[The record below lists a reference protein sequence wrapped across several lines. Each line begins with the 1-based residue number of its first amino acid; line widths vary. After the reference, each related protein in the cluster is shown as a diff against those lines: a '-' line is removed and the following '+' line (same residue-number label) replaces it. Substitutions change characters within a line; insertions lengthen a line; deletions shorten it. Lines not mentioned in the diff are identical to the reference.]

1 MQQFVEVFISGI
13 SQGAV
18 YCVFAL
24 GLSLVYGT
32 TRIMNF
38 AHGSLYMMGAY
49 IAWVLSAGYLGFSY
63 PIVFAVLIP
72 TLFIL
77 GLSIERIII
86 RPLRWKP
93 NWKTTTM
100 MVTLG
105 LAFVLDNFSLILFGS
120 EEKLLPPFV
129 QGTVSFHGLVFSHHK
144 ILVFFTAIGI
154 VVALELFLG
163 NSRYGRAMRAVAQ
176 DMQGA
181 SMVGINVNQIFGYAF
196 GLSVVLAGLAGVLL
210 APIYLISP
218 LGGWPPFLKAF
229 VIVVF
234 GGLGS
239 TRGVLYA
246 AFILGVIEAFVIYDI
261 GATWTMPVWLLTL
274 LVVLI
279 VRPQGLLGVW
289 AE

>member
-1 MQQFVEVFISGI
+1 MLQIIETLISGI
-13 SQGAV
+13 VQGSV

-32 TRIMNF
+32 ARVLNF
-38 AHGSLYMMGAY
+38 AHGSFYMTGAY
-49 IAWVLSAGYLGFSY
+49 IAWVLSVGVFSLSY
-63 PIVFAVLIP
+63 PVMLLVLVPILFFVGVLFERAV
-72 TLFIL
+72 
-77 GLSIERIII
+77 I

-93 NWKTTTM
+93 NWKMTTM

-105 LAFVLDNFSLILFGS
+105 LAFMLDNMNLIVFGP
-120 EEKLLPPFV
+120 EARLLPPLIS
-129 QGTVSFHGLVFSHHK
+129 GTSNAFGL
-144 ILVFFTAIGI
+144 ILSNHQI
-154 VVALELFLG
+154 VVFVVSLVVVMLLEFFLHHTMTG
-163 NSRYGRAMRAVAQ
+163 NAIRAVSQ

-181 SMVGINVNQIFGYAF
+181 GMVGINVNRVFGWTF
-196 GLSVVLAGLAGVLL
+196 GISVVLAGLAGVLL

-218 LGGWPPFLKAF
+218 LGGWSPFLKAF

-246 AFILGVIEAFVIYDI
+246 AFFLGIIESFVIYSL
-261 GATWTMPVWLLTL
+261 GATWTMPIWLVTL
-274 LVVLI
+274 LVVLM

-289 AE
+289 AK

>member
-1 MQQFVEVFISGI
+1 MQQFLELLIAGI
-13 SQGAV
+13 AQGAV

-32 TRIMNF
+32 ARVLNF

-49 IAWVLSAGYLGFSY
+49 IAWVLSAGYFGLGY
-63 PIVFAVLIP
+63 PLMFIILVP
-72 TLFIL
+72 TLFLL
-77 GLSIERIII
+77 GVAFERLII

-93 NWKTTTM
+93 NWKISTM

-105 LAFVLDNFSLILFGS
+105 LAFVLDNFTLIVFGPDN
-120 EEKLLPPFV
+120 KLLPPFV
-129 QGTVSFHGLVFSHHK
+129 EGTVAVLGFVFSYHK
-144 ILVFFTAIGI
+144 ILIFVIAIGM
-154 VVALELFLG
+154 VLALELFLHKTRQG
-163 NSRYGRAMRAVAQ
+163 QAMRAVAQ

-181 SMVGINVNQIFGYAF
+181 GMVGINVNHIFGYAF
-196 GLSVVLAGLAGVLL
+196 GLSVVLAGVAGVLL

-229 VIVVF
+229 VIVVV

-239 TRGVLYA
+239 TRGTLYA
-246 AFILGVIEAFVIYDI
+246 AFVLAIIESFVIFQI
-261 GATWTMPVWLLTL
+261 GANWTMPVWLLTL
-274 LVVLI
+274 LVILI
-279 VRPQGLLGVW
+279 FRPQGLLGKW

>member
-1 MQQFVEVFISGI
+1 MQQFAEILINGLA
-13 SQGAV
+13 QGAV
-18 YCVFAL
+18 YCVFAF

-38 AHGSLYMMGAY
+38 AHGSLYMTGAY

-63 PIVFAVLIP
+63 PVV
-72 TLFIL
+72 FIL
-77 GLSIERIII
+77 LMPILFAIGLVLERVVI
-86 RPLRWKP
+86 RPLRWKA

-105 LAFVLDNFSLILFGS
+105 LAFVLDNLNLIIFGPG
-120 EEKLLPPFV
+120 EKVLPPFIP
-129 QGTVSFHGLVFSHHK
+129 GTLSVFGLVFSYHK
-144 ILVFFTAIGI
+144 ILVVAAAIG
-154 VVALELFLG
+154 VVVVLEIFLG
-163 NSRYGRAMRAVAQ
+163 STRIGRAMRAVAQ

-181 SMVGINVNQIFGYAF
+181 SMVGIDVNQIFGLAF
-196 GLSVVLAGLAGVLL
+196 GLSVVLAGTAGVLL

-246 AFILGVIEAFVIYDI
+246 AFILGVIESFVIFHI
-261 GATWTMPVWLLTL
+261 GATWTMPIWLVTL
-274 LVVLI
+274 LIVLI

-289 AE
+289 SE